1 MLAPQITLPTAKE
14 TGQWILTPQP
24 LPQRNRRC
32 QREPPAPAPSAAAA
46 RAVTAVKVYGRGPA
60 RLKWHRCR
68 PFRGRTSSAAT

>member
-1 MLAPQITLPTAKE
+1 MDTH
-14 TGQWILTPQP
+14 
-24 LPQRNRRC
+24 
-32 QREPPAPAPSAAAA
+32 APAAAAAQPAVPARAARAGSAAAA